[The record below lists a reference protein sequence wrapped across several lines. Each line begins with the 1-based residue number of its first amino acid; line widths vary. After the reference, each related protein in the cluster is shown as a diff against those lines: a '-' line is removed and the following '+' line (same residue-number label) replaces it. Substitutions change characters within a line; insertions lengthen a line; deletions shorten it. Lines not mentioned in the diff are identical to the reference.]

1 MPTEIRKIVVD
12 ICWISATLIITASL
26 SFGRDFFY
34 FSGAK
39 ITILDRILNKS
50 ASVFGSC
57 VIQRE
62 ITQGLAN
69 VRFVDTGQF
78 VGQNALKTPNGA

>member
-1 MPTEIRKIVVD
+1 MFVKWQINQNCNRRDVPTEIRKIVVD
-12 ICWISATLIITASL
+12 ICWISATITASL
-26 SFGRDFFY
+26 SFGGDFFY
-34 FSGAK
+34 FSGVK

-62 ITQGLAN
+62 ITQGRAN
-69 VRFVDTGQF
+69 VRSC
-78 VGQNALKTPNGA
+78 